1 MSLQRQRE
9 EIENYFFTEF
19 GALRPLVPI
28 TGENADFDPPTDIA
42 WVRISF
48 QVADQFRTCIGQ
60 NEAYRTEGIIFLQI
74 FTPISEGSKEAT
86 EIADDI
92 LSIFRAPTTM
102 NRVVVLNSS
111 ISFAGV
117 SEGSYQVNV
126 VNNYRAEE

>member
-1 MSLQRQRE
+1 MSLQRQRQE
-9 EIENYFFTEF
+9 VEDYFFTEF
-19 GALRPLVPI
+19 GAIHPTIPI
-28 TGENADFDPPTDIA
+28 TGENADFDPPVGLP
-42 WVRISF
+42 WLRISF

-74 FTPISEGSKEAT
+74 FTPISEGSQQAT

-92 LSIFRAPTTM
+92 LSIFRPPTAM

-117 SEGSYQVNV
+117 SEGFYQINV